1 MKKKILAALL
11 AAAMLMSAMGTSV
24 SAFEIG
30 NSQPAGVTSVRNT
43 NPLRLWYTKPAPVN
57 TDSKQW
63 QYTVLPLGNGYMGGM
78 VFGGISKERVHFNE
92 KSMWTGGPS
101 ESRPN
106 HNGSNRTEPVTTE
119 WLDEFRA
126 ELDDKTND
134 VWGLSSSAGNNKLL
148 DLIRGPKRDNWDNG
162 MGMYQDFGDIYM
174 DFARAGITDD
184 MAENYVRDLD
194 LTTALSTVSYDIG
207 GVHYT
212 REYFNSY
219 PDNVLAMRLNASEAG
234 KLTFDASITPASST
248 SSTGRTVTAEGDVI
262 TLRGQIRDNQLQYE
276 AQLKVLNEGGTLKAN
291 EDGTISIDGADSV
304 TLILACGTDYKNEW
318 PKYRGEDPHEA
329 ISARIDN
336 AADKGFDALYQTHL
350 EDYQELF
357 SRVDLD
363 LGEEL
368 PNIPTDELIQNY
380 RDGEHNKSLEVL
392 TYQMGRYL
400 TIAGSRENT
409 LPTNLNGVWMI
420 GSASQFWNADY
431 HMNVN
436 FQMNYWP
443 TMAANLAECMLPYND
458 YMESLVEP
466 GRVTAGATAG
476 LSTEPGTP
484 IGEGNGFNAHTVN
497 NIFGTTGPYQVQE
510 FGWTLGG
517 ASWALENSYD
527 YYAYTQDEDYL
538 RDKIY
543 PMLKEQATFYSK
555 FLWHSDYQ
563 NRLVVGPSV
572 SPEQGPTTNGSTF
585 DQSIAWEAFE
595 EAIIASEALGVD
607 EDLRATWAE
616 MQSQLD
622 PIIVGD
628 EGQIKE
634 WYEETTI
641 GKAQAGDL
649 EEVSIPNYNAG
660 YAGPHRHISHLVGL
674 YPGTLINENTPEWL
688 EAAKYSLEKKGFK
701 ATGWSKAHKLNTWA
715 RTKDAENTYKMVQAM
730 LSSNYAG
737 IMDNLFASHGQGTD
751 HEGTPVF
758 QIEANYGYTSGINE
772 MLVQSQLGYVDMLP
786 AIPEAWDEGS
796 VEGIVARGNFVLNM
810 DWSNNEADRFEIT
823 SRAGGTFVG
832 QYKDLASFAVKTAD
846 GTPVET
852 TKLSD
857 DKISFETV
865 QGQTYVIDFNT
876 TSTKLENQIKVANE
890 LVAQMDSDLLSTAK
904 QTLTDCINA
913 SQEIVDNQQADKYY
927 DQKVLLTA
935 ACKTAQA
942 AIELNGAFSDAQTFY
957 KELDPDASWATL
969 RQYTAD
975 LKAEIDST
983 IAVLN
988 DANSTIEMYQNS
1000 MSALNA
1006 AVDKIKALDGQLTV
1020 SISPNG
1026 GQATA
1031 GQLVTLSCPFDDLQI
1046 RYTTD
1051 GNDPFTFSNIY
1062 TEPIAVKDGG
1072 MTVKA
1077 ALYNGTER
1085 MSDVFSATFSTAAR
1099 ENVAPTATTV
1109 TASNYYNGI
1118 ATYNGQKAVDGQ
1130 TNTRWATDNGTTS
1143 AILELTFDAPVTVD
1157 SAAINMYGSSSN
1169 TISNFNIEYW
1179 NGNEWVAALAGG
1191 SMDGKPIENMFY
1203 QKGEF
1208 SFDKFTA
1215 DKIRLNLVEANNPT
1229 IWEFELYKPEVI
1241 IETSTNKTIL
1251 AKVLDGAAAAIESG
1265 EVDKAIASVQKSFM
1279 ETYNYAV
1286 AVNENP
1292 TSDQETIDRAWV
1304 SLMTEIH
1311 KLGLIAGDK
1320 TTLQEH
1326 YDFYSALDLE
1336 LYIDGVEKDNFI
1348 AALDAALKVLNDG
1361 DAMEA
1366 GIQAADSAL
1375 IAAADA
1381 LVKRGD
1387 KEALQ
1392 NAVDLTV
1399 NYDENDYAKGWDAF
1413 VAARDAANEV
1423 LDNKNATQEEVN
1435 SALDTF
1441 INAMLDLRYKAD
1453 KSILNKLTEQAEA
1466 IDLTGFSKASVD
1478 AFNAALANAKA
1489 AAADPTLSTD
1499 EQDVVNK
1506 AVSDLSE
1513 AIKGLTYADGTP
1525 ADIQVNGDGSI
1536 TGNTASAKTG
1546 ETTPIAMAVAAL
1558 LLAGGAAV
1566 VLKKAKR

>member
-11 AAAMLMSAMGTSV
+11 AATMLMSAMGTSV

-30 NSQPAGVTSVRNT
+30 NSQPAAVTSVRNT

-57 TDSKQW
+57 TDRNQW

-92 KSMWTGGPS
+92 KSMWSGGPS

-119 WLDEFRA
+119 WLDQFRA

-184 MAENYVRDLD
+184 MATNYVRDLD
-194 LTTALSTVSYDIG
+194 LTTALSTVSYDID

-219 PDNVLAMRLNASEAG
+219 PDNVLAMRLNASETG

-248 SSTGRTVTAEGDVI
+248 SSTNRTVTAEGDII

-276 AQLKVLNEGGTLKAN
+276 AQLKVINEGGTITPN
-291 EDGTISIDGADSV
+291 ENGTISIDGADSV
-304 TLILACGTDYKNEW
+304 TLVLACGTDYLNDW

-368 PNIPTDELIQNY
+368 PNIPTNELIQNY
-380 RDGEHNKSLEVL
+380 RDGEHSKALEVL

-527 YYAYTQDEDYL
+527 YYTYTQDEDYL

-595 EAIIASEALGVD
+595 EAIIASEVLGVD

-649 EEVSIPNYNAG
+649 AEVNIPNYNAG

-674 YPGTLINENTPEWL
+674 FPGTLINENTPEWL
-688 EAAKYSLEKKGFK
+688 EAAKYSLEEKGFK
-701 ATGWSKAHKLNTWA
+701 ATGWSKAHKLNAWA

-737 IMDNLFASHGQGTD
+737 IMDNLFASHGQGTN

-796 VEGIVARGNFVLNM
+796 VEGIVARGNFELDM
-810 DWSNNEADRFEIT
+810 EWSGNEADRFVIH
-823 SRAGGTFVG
+823 SRAGGTFTG
-832 QYKDLASFAVKTAD
+832 QYKDLASFTVKKAD

-865 QGQTYVIDFNT
+865 KGESYVIDFNT
-876 TSTKLENQIKVANE
+876 TSVKLENQIKVANE
-890 LVAQMDSDLLSTAK
+890 LLAQMDSELLSTAK
-904 QTLTDCINA
+904 QILTDCVAA
-913 SQEIVDNQQADKYY
+913 SQEIVDNEQSDKYY
-927 DQKVLLTA
+927 EQKAILTA
-935 ACKTAQA
+935 ACKTAQS
-942 AIELNGAFSDAQTFY
+942 AIDLNTVFTDAQTFY
-957 KELDPDASWATL
+957 NGLDLNSNWATL
-969 RQYTAD
+969 RSYTEA
-975 LKAEIDST
+975 LAAELDNAT
-983 IAVLN
+983 AAL
-988 DANSTIEMYQNS
+988 QNS
-1000 MSALNA
+1000 EATSDTYKAASAALTT
-1006 AVDKIKALDGQLTV
+1006 AVSNIEGLYEQLVVTFTPG
-1020 SISPNG
+1020 S
-1026 GQATA
+1026 GQASV
-1031 GQLVTLSCPFDDLQI
+1031 GDLITLSCPFEDLQI

-1051 GNDPFTFSNIY
+1051 GNEPFSFSNIY
-1062 TEPIAVKDGG
+1062 TGPIAVKNGG

-1077 ALYNGTER
+1077 ALYNGTVQ
-1085 MSDVFSATFSTAAR
+1085 MSDVFTAVYTTATKD
-1099 ENVAPTATTV
+1099 NVAPTATEV
-1109 TASNYYNGI
+1109 VESDYYNNL
-1118 ATYNGQKAVDGQ
+1118 ATYNGRKAVDGSS
-1130 TNTRWATDNGTTS
+1130 NTRWATNDGTNS
-1143 AILELTFDAPVTVD
+1143 ATLELTFEAPVTVD
-1157 SAAINMYGSSSN
+1157 SAAINQYYSSYGN
-1169 TISNFNIEYW
+1169 DIKNFNIEYW
-1179 NGNEWVAALAGG
+1179 NGEEWIAALTGG
-1191 SMDGKPIENMFY
+1191 SMGTAK
-1203 QKGEF
+1203 KEF
-1208 SFDKFTA
+1208 TFDEFTA
-1215 DKIRLNLVEANNPT
+1215 DKIRLNIIDGSNPS
-1229 IWEFELYKPEVI
+1229 IWEFELFKPVVFE
-1241 IETSTNKTIL
+1241 ETETNKTIL
-1251 AKVLDGAAAAIESG
+1251 SKVIEGAAAAIESG
-1265 EVDKAIASVQKSFM
+1265 EVDKAIQSVRESFM
-1279 ETYNYAV
+1279 ATYNYAV
-1286 AVNENP
+1286 AVNDNP

-1336 LYIDGVEKDNFI
+1336 LYIDGAEKDNFI

-1366 GIQAADSAL
+1366 EIQAADSAL

-1435 SALDTF
+1435 SALDTL

-1513 AIKGLTYADGTP
+1513 AIKGLTYADGTA

>member
-1 MKKKILAALL
+1 MKKKILATIL

-30 NSQPAGVTSVRNT
+30 NSQPAAMSSVRNT
-43 NPLRLWYTKPAPVN
+43 NPLRLWYTSPAPVN
-57 TDSKQW
+57 TDKNQW
-63 QYTVLPLGNGYMGGM
+63 QSTVLPLGNGYMGGM
-78 VFGGISKERVHFNE
+78 VFGGIAKERVHFNE
-92 KSMWTGGPS
+92 KTMWTGGPS
-101 ESRPN
+101 ASRPN
-106 HNGSNRTEPVTTE
+106 HIGSNRSEPVTTE
-119 WLDEFRA
+119 WLDQFRA

-174 DFARAGITDD
+174 DFARAGITDE

-248 SSTGRTVTAEGDVI
+248 SSTNRTVTAEGDII

-276 AQLKVLNEGGTLKAN
+276 AQLKVINEGGTITAN
-291 EDGTISIDGADSV
+291 DDGTISIDGADSV
-304 TLILACGTDYKNEW
+304 TLILACGTDYLNDW

-350 EDYQELF
+350 KDYQELF

-368 PNIPTDELIQNY
+368 PNIPTNELIQNY
-380 RDGEHNKSLEVL
+380 RNGDYNKSLEVL

-543 PMLKEQATFYSK
+543 PMLKEQANFYSK

-595 EAIIASEALGVD
+595 EAINASEALGVD

-616 MQSQLD
+616 MQSQLN

-649 EEVSIPNYNAG
+649 DEVNIPNYNAG

-674 YPGTLINENTPEWL
+674 FPGTLINENTPEWL

-737 IMDNLFASHGQGTD
+737 IMDNLFASHGQGTN

-796 VEGIVARGNFVLNM
+796 VEGIVARGNFELDM
-810 DWSNNEADRFEIT
+810 EWSNNSADRFVIL
-823 SRAGGTFVG
+823 SRAGGTFTG
-832 QYKDLASFAVKTAD
+832 QYKDLASYTVKTAD

-865 QGQTYVIDFNT
+865 KGESYVIDFNT
-876 TSTKLENQIKVANE
+876 TPVKLENQIKVANE
-890 LVAQMDSDLLSTAK
+890 LLAQMDTDLLSTAK
-904 QTLTDCINA
+904 QVLTDCIVA
-913 SQEIVDNQQADKYY
+913 SQEIVDNEQSDKYY
-927 DQKVLLTA
+927 EQTKLLSS
-935 ACKTAQA
+935 ACKTAQS
-942 AIELNGAFSDAQTFY
+942 AIELNTTLTDAQAFY
-957 KELDPDASWATL
+957 NELDPNADWATL
-969 RQYTAD
+969 RRYTETLAEELSNATAALQNSEATSETYTA
-975 LKAEIDST
+975 
-983 IAVLN
+983 
-988 DANSTIEMYQNS
+988 
-1000 MSALNA
+1000 ALTA
-1006 AVDKIKALDGQLTV
+1006 LTTAVDNIKGLDAQLTV
-1020 SISPNG
+1020 TFTPNS
-1026 GQATA
+1026 GQVVS
-1031 GQLVTLSCPFDDLQI
+1031 GDLVTMSCPFEDLQI

-1051 GNDPFTFSNIY
+1051 GNDPFSFSNIY
-1062 TEPIAVKDGG
+1062 TGPIAVKNGG

-1077 ALYNGTER
+1077 ALYNGTVQ
-1085 MSDVFSATFSTAAR
+1085 MSDVFTAVYTTAVK
-1099 ENVAPTATTV
+1099 ENVAPTATEV
-1109 TASNYYNGI
+1109 VESDYYNNSAYYNGR
-1118 ATYNGQKAVDGQ
+1118 KAVDGS
-1130 TNTRWATDNGTTS
+1130 TSTRWATNNGTQS
-1143 AILELTFDAPVTVD
+1143 ATLELTFENPVTVD
-1157 SAAINMYGSSSN
+1157 SAAINQYYYSSSN
-1169 TISNFNIEYW
+1169 DIKNFNIEYW
-1179 NGNEWVAALAGG
+1179 NGEEWIAALTGG
-1191 SMDGKPIENMFY
+1191 SMGTARK
-1203 QKGEF
+1203 EF
-1208 SFDKFTA
+1208 SFDEFTA
-1215 DKIRLNLVEANNPT
+1215 NKIRLNIIDGSNPS
-1229 IWEFELYKPEVI
+1229 IYEFELFKPVVFE
-1241 IETSTNKTIL
+1241 ETETNKTIL
-1251 AKVLDGAAAAIESG
+1251 SKVIDSAAAAIESG
-1265 EVDKAIASVQKSFM
+1265 EVDNAIQSVRESFM
-1279 ETYNYAV
+1279 ATYNYAV

-1336 LYIDGVEKDNFI
+1336 LYIDGAEKDNFI

-1366 GIQAADSAL
+1366 EIQAADSAL

-1423 LDNKNATQEEVN
+1423 LGNKNATQEEVD
-1435 SALDTF
+1435 SALDTL

-1453 KSILNKLTEQAEA
+1453 KSILNKLTKQAEA

-1536 TGNTASAKTG
+1536 TGNSASAKTG

-1566 VLKKAKR
+1566 VLKKEKH

>member
-1 MKKKILAALL
+1 MKKKILATLL

-30 NSQPAGVTSVRNT
+30 NTQLAAVSSVRNT

-57 TDSKQW
+57 TDRNQW

-92 KSMWTGGPS
+92 KSMWSGGPS
-101 ESRPN
+101 QSRPN

-119 WLDEFRA
+119 WLDQFRA

-148 DLIRGPKRDNWDNG
+148 ELIMGPKRDNWDNG

-184 MAENYVRDLD
+184 MAKNYVRDLD
-194 LTTALSTVSYDIG
+194 LTTALSTVGYDID

-248 SSTGRTVTAEGDVI
+248 SSTNRTVTAEGDII

-276 AQLKVLNEGGTLKAN
+276 AQLKVINEGGTITAN
-291 EDGTISIDGADSV
+291 DNGTISIDGADSV
-304 TLILACGTDYKNEW
+304 TLILACGTDYLNDW

-368 PNIPTDELIQNY
+368 PNIPTNELIQNY
-380 RDGEHNKSLEVL
+380 RNGDYNKSLEVL

-420 GSASQFWNADY
+420 GSASQFWNADM

-466 GRVTAGATAG
+466 GRVTAGATSG

-484 IGEGNGFNAHTVN
+484 IGEGNGFTCHTVN

-555 FLWHSDYQ
+555 YLWHSDYQ

-585 DQSIAWEAFE
+585 DQSVAWEAFE
-595 EAIIASEALGVD
+595 EAIIAAEALGVD

-616 MQSQLD
+616 MQSQLN

-649 EEVSIPNYNAG
+649 AEVNIPNYNAG
-660 YAGPHRHISHLVGL
+660 YSGPHRHISHLVGL
-674 YPGTLINENTPEWL
+674 FPGTLINENTPEWL

-737 IMDNLFASHGQGTD
+737 IMDNLFASHGQGVN

-786 AIPEAWDEGS
+786 AIPEAWDKGS
-796 VEGIVARGNFVLNM
+796 VEGIVARGNFELDM
-810 DWSNNEADRFEIT
+810 EWSNNSADRFTIL
-823 SRAGGTFVG
+823 SRAGGTFTG
-832 QYKDLASFAVKTAD
+832 QYKDLASFTVKKAD

-857 DKISFETV
+857 DRISFETV
-865 QGQTYVIDFNT
+865 KGESYVIDFNNT
-876 TSTKLENQIKVANE
+876 PVKLENQIKVANE
-890 LVAQMDSDLLSTAK
+890 LLAQMDADLLSTAK
-904 QTLTDCINA
+904 QILTNCIAA
-913 SQEIVDNQQADKYY
+913 SQEIVDNEQSDKYY
-927 DQKVLLTA
+927 DQRVALIAACTA
-935 ACKTAQA
+935 AQNAIDLNTAFT
-942 AIELNGAFSDAQTFY
+942 EAQDFY
-957 KELDPDASWATL
+957 NSLDPNADWATL
-969 RQYTAD
+969 RRYTEILAEELSNATAALQNSEATSDTYTA
-975 LKAEIDST
+975 
-983 IAVLN
+983 
-988 DANSTIEMYQNS
+988 
-1000 MSALNA
+1000 ALTA
-1006 AVDKIKALDGQLTV
+1006 LTTAVDNIKGLDAQLAVTFTPGEGQV
-1020 SISPNG
+1020 
-1026 GQATA
+1026 ATGDLIA
-1031 GQLVTLSCPFDDLQI
+1031 LSCPFEDLQI

-1051 GNDPFTFSNIY
+1051 GNDPFSFSNIY
-1062 TEPIAVKDGG
+1062 TAPIAVKEGG
-1072 MTVKA
+1072 MTIKA
-1077 ALYNGTER
+1077 ALYNGTVQ
-1085 MSDVFSATFSTAAR
+1085 MSDVFTAIFIT
-1099 ENVAPTATTV
+1099 EPKGSIAPTATEV
-1109 TASNYYNGI
+1109 VASNVYNNMSDYDGR
-1118 ATYNGQKAVDGQ
+1118 KAVDGRS
-1130 TNTRWATDNGTTS
+1130 NTRWATSNGTNS
-1143 AILELTFDAPVTVD
+1143 ATLELTFESPVTVD
-1157 SAAINMYGSSSN
+1157 SAAINQYYYSSSN
-1169 TISNFNIEYW
+1169 NIKNFNIEYW
-1179 NGNEWVAALAGG
+1179 NGEEWVAVVEGA
-1191 SMDGKPIENMFY
+1191 SMGTAK
-1203 QKGEF
+1203 KEF
-1208 SFDKFTA
+1208 SFDAFTA
-1215 DKIRLNLVEANNPT
+1215 DKIRLNIIDAINPS
-1229 IWEFELYKPEVI
+1229 IWEFELFEPVVFE
-1241 IETSTNKTIL
+1241 ETETNKTIL
-1251 AKVLDGAAAAIESG
+1251 SKVIDSAAAAIESG
-1265 EVDKAIASVQKSFM
+1265 EVDNAIQSVRESFM
-1279 ETYNYAV
+1279 ATYNYAV
-1286 AVNENP
+1286 AVNDNP

-1336 LYIDGVEKDNFI
+1336 LYIDGAEKDNFV

-1366 GIQAADSAL
+1366 EIQAADSAL

-1423 LDNKNATQEEVN
+1423 LDNKNATQEEVD
-1435 SALDTF
+1435 SALDTL

-1536 TGNTASAKTG
+1536 TGNSASAKTG

-1566 VLKKAKR
+1566 VLKKEKH